1 MHTTVILATSA
12 DGKIADHSQSAARF
26 GSHADRQ
33 HLEQQVSQADAVLFG
48 AATLRAY
55 GTTLS
60 VRDPDLLHQRELR
73 GQPGQPIQI
82 VCSGSGQLDRSMRF
96 FSQPV
101 PRWLL
106 TDHPGDWGEPAFDRV
121 LKLAAWT
128 DIWAQLGSFGVDR
141 LAVLGGGQ
149 LVTGLFA
156 AGLVDELRLTICPLI
171 FGGAAVSSVAGG
183 GWLES
188 GAPRLQL
195 LECLPVGDEVF
206 LHYQIHPRPERL
218 P

>member
-1 MHTTVILATSA
+1 MHTTVILAISV
-12 DGKIADHSQSAARF
+12 DGKIADRSRSAARF
-26 GSHADRQ
+26 GSDADRR

-55 GTTLS
+55 GTTMS

-73 GQPGQPIQI
+73 GQPVQPIQI

-106 TDHPGDWGEPAFDRV
+106 TDHPDDWGKPEFDRV
-121 LKLAAWT
+121 LKFANWPDVWEALKH
-128 DIWAQLGSFGVDR
+128 FGVDR

-149 LVTGLFA
+149 LVAGLLA

-171 FGGAAVSSVAGG
+171 FGGNAVSPVAGA

-188 GAPRLQL
+188 VAPRLNL

>member
-12 DGKIADHSQSAARF
+12 DGKIADRSRSAARF
-26 GSHADRQ
+26 GSDADRQ

-73 GQPGQPIQI
+73 GQPVQPIQI

-106 TDHPGDWGEPAFDRV
+106 TDHPGDWGKPEFDRV
-121 LKLAAWT
+121 LKLAHWPDVWEALT
-128 DIWAQLGSFGVDR
+128 GFGVDR

-149 LVTGLFA
+149 LVAGLFE

-171 FGGAAVSSVAGG
+171 LGGDAVSSVAGG
-183 GWLES
+183 GWLAS
-188 GAPRLQL
+188 VAPRLKL

-206 LHYQIHPRPERL
+206 LHYRVSPRLGRL